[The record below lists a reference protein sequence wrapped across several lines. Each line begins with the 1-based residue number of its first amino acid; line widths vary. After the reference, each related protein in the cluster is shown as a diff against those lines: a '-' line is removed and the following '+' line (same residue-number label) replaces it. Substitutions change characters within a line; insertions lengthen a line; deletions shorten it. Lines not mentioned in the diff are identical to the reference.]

1 MTDFEGLPEGRRA
14 DPPLRFRGIERHGL
28 SDAVD
33 IDVEHVHFEF
43 PPSTILVE
51 RQDETRRRVVI
62 KPELMAAR
70 CCWSA
75 NTSRRRAL

>member
-1 MTDFEGLPEGRRA
+1 MTDFEGLLEGRRA

-51 RQDETRRRVVI
+51 RQDQTRQPRLGGDRRCGLGLLLPTCF
-62 KPELMAAR
+62 KRL
-70 CCWSA
+70 
-75 NTSRRRAL
+75 L